1 MLEQS
6 EHECDNAIAL
16 DPGNYQFRSCV
27 WAFST
32 LGKTERA
39 MDFLRLDAG
48 SGWAA
53 TNTPSLLLRQGK
65 VAEARESVKKMPARV
80 GRELRHACL
89 HPRRPVQ
96 AVVRRAETTLLADP
110 DPENR
115 YDMGTLMAMC
125 GETESALRLLKSS
138 VGHNYC
144 PYSALQADPALVK

>member
-39 MDFLRLDAG
+39 IDFLRLDAG
-48 SGWAA
+48 SEWAA

-65 VAEARESVKKMPARV
+65 VAEARESVKKMPAGV
-80 GRELRHACL
+80 WRELLEACL
-89 HPRRPVQ
+89 DPRRPVLDGVAQ
-96 AVVRRAETTLLADP
+96 RAETALLADP

-125 GETESALRLLKSS
+125 GQRERSAPPQKKRWTRLL
-138 VGHNYC
+138 
-144 PYSALQADPALVK
+144 